1 MSDIAQINS
10 EPSELDPVQQRVW
23 QKISDLE
30 GMLKTNDPLIGGH
43 LGAIHKELNQYEEL
57 NHLLTDDQIR
67 DIVRAQTQVTGTVLI
82 AKIQKSSA
90 PSIAKQAKKLSLS
103 NDLAGEL

>member
-1 MSDIAQINS
+1 
-10 EPSELDPVQQRVW
+10 
-23 QKISDLE
+23 
-30 GMLKTNDPLIGGH
+30 MLRTNDPLIGGH
-43 LGAIHKELNQYEEL
+43 LQAIHKELNQYEEL

-67 DIVRAQTQVTGTVLI
+67 DIIRAQTQVTGTILI
-82 AKIQKSSA
+82 SKIQKTSA